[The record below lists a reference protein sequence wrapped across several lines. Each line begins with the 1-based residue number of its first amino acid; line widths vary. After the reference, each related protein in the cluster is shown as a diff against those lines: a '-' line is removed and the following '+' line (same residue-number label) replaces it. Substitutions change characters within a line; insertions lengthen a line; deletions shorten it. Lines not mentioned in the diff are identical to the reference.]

1 MKHFIRHRLLLGLL
15 LFIASVSIFPPKVFA
30 VQGSVYFYPGG
41 NNVINGTEID
51 VEVRGNVPD
60 PGWLGGGATIIV
72 NYDPTK
78 LELLDRTD
86 SGGAFQAA
94 NSRNFDGTKAGTVRY
109 TAYVML
115 NAPGVNGNKIISMK
129 FRALTLGGAT
139 LSFGS
144 GTNVNNGPTT
154 GSATTYNI
162 IAPTCPA
169 GQVGTPP
176 NCTTPPPPKPSP
188 TPTPSKA
195 PTVKPS
201 TKPTPVPSPVPTPA
215 PTVEETPEPV
225 LDSQGGLKIENVQV
239 TTTRQKNSISWTM
252 NRDES
257 PPTLVYGTTK
267 TKQTSDG
274 KVTKLADGSYEV
286 ILPELKLGTLY
297 YYTIKASSTNLL
309 EGATY
314 GGTFTTRG
322 YPVQLTIQQNGVL
335 APSAKVK
342 IGERTF
348 TANKNAI
355 ITTELGDG
363 EYSASIN
370 PVSTTTALLVNFT
383 VAKKPVPASGSPELQ
398 AFILNGN
405 VDGAGSGSNDSITL
419 ILSAL
424 GLLAIIGSIIG
435 FLFYRRRNQQS
446 EDANTVDGDL
456 LMANYGSA
464 IEDPRINTPEP
475 NLAASTNTAVPPESI
490 MNTDQGPY
498 YPQEATYEQTSFD
511 ASNLPLPPVDQNMAA
526 PVISNVTSALDN
538 NYTEDEQLAPEIT
551 QVESIEKA
559 DDPDEPSAIY
569 DASTGEL
576 DIIHHDHTSRE
587 ATAPTAPVQDTAIY
601 NSPTEQSPAPATTGT
616 SPSTLNIAH

>member
-1 MKHFIRHRLLLGLL
+1 MKHSIRHRLILGLL
-15 LFIASVSIFPPKVFA
+15 LFITTISIFPSKAFA
-30 VQGSVYFYPGG
+30 LTGSVYFYPGG
-41 NNVINGTEID
+41 NDVINGTEIN

-72 NYDPTK
+72 NYDPAK
-78 LELLDRTD
+78 LQLLDRSD

-129 FRALTLGGAT
+129 FRTISLGGAT

-144 GTNVNNGPTT
+144 GTNVHNGPTT
-154 GSATTYNI
+154 GSSTTFNI
-162 IAPTCPA
+162 IAPTCPV

-176 NCTTPPPPKPSP
+176 NCTTPPPPAPSPAPTPSKSPPTKAPTKSTPAPAPSPLP
-188 TPTPSKA
+188 TPTPTA
-195 PTVKPS
+195 EET
-201 TKPTPVPSPVPTPA
+201 PSPV
-215 PTVEETPEPV
+215 E
-225 LDSQGGLKIENVQV
+225 DSQGGLKIENVHV
-239 TTTRQKNSISWTM
+239 TTTRQKNSIAWTM
-252 NRDES
+252 NRNES

-267 TKQTSDG
+267 VKQASEG
-274 KVTKLADGSYEV
+274 KVTKLSDGSYEAV
-286 ILPELKLGTLY
+286 LPELKLGTLY

-363 EYSASIN
+363 EYSASIT
-370 PVSTTTALLVNFT
+370 PVSTTSVLPVSFS
-383 VAKKPVPASGSPELQ
+383 VQKKTVPASGNPEVQ
-398 AFILNGN
+398 AFILNGD
-405 VDGAGSGSNDSITL
+405 VDGASSGSKDNLAL
-419 ILSAL
+419 IVTAL
-424 GLLAIIGSIIG
+424 GVLATIGGIFG
-435 FLFYRRRNQQS
+435 FLLYRRRNQQNDNPS
-446 EDANTVDGDL
+446 SVDGDL
-456 LMANYGSA
+456 LMANYGTA
-464 IEDPRINTPEP
+464 IEEPRVNTPEP
-475 NLAASTNTAVPPESI
+475 NLAATTTPLETTTVPYQEPYQQETAYQQESF
-490 MNTDQGPY
+490 N
-498 YPQEATYEQTSFD
+498 ATS
-511 ASNLPLPPVDQNMAA
+511 LPLPPVDLNAAA
-526 PVISNVTSALDN
+526 PTISGVTAALDN
-538 NYTEDEQLAPEIT
+538 SYSEDEQLAPEIT

-559 DDPDEPSAIY
+559 ENPDEPSAIY

-576 DIIHHDHTSRE
+576 DIIHHNHSEHEIVT
-587 ATAPTAPVQDTAIY
+587 TPVPSQDAV
-601 NSPTEQSPAPATTGT
+601 TEQNPSSDSADIP
-616 SPSTLNIAH
+616 PSTLNVAH